1 MAKKTNFLKFNYWLI
16 PIVLIVLLV
25 IAFIIDFLYRTLF
38 YQNHLKTCIQN
49 DSFCGIQVI
58 NLSLPEKFREKLL
71 EISKTKG
78 VRIEIPKKHQKN
90 ISYNTLKENLP
101 DIDSWYTSLPNVI
114 SPYISDTLEVAPE
127 DVKTRMCL
135 VVYEKEGDY
144 IDWHFDTNHY
154 NGRFFTLLVPVST
167 EETCGNYMY
176 KDHNEKEQILE
187 VEKSQAIFFE
197 GDKVFH
203 RGKALCANQRRVILS
218 MTFVTSQNMNMWN
231 YCLHKVKELGIFGK

>member
-38 YQNHLKTCIQN
+38 YQNHLKTCVQN

-58 NLSLPEKFREKLL
+58 NLSLPEKFRENLL
-71 EISKTKG
+71 KVSETKG

-90 ISYNTLKENLP
+90 VSYDTLKENVP
-101 DIDSWYTSLPNVI
+101 EIENWYTSLPSLI
-114 SPYISDTLEVAPE
+114 SPYISDTLQVAPA

-154 NGRFFTLLVPVST
+154 DGRFFTLLVPVST

-187 VEKSQAIFFE
+187 VEKSQAILFE

-203 RGKALCANQRRVILS
+203 RGKALCADQRRVILS
-218 MTFVTSQNMNMWN
+218 MTFVTSQNMDMWN
-231 YCLHKVKELGIFGK
+231 YCLHKVKELGVFGK

>member
-58 NLSLPEKFREKLL
+58 NLSLPEKFRENLL
-71 EISKTKG
+71 KVSETKG

-90 ISYNTLKENLP
+90 VSYDTLKENVP
-101 DIDSWYTSLPNVI
+101 EIENWYTSLPSLI
-114 SPYISDTLEVAPE
+114 SPYISDTLQVAPA

-154 NGRFFTLLVPVST
+154 DGRFFTLLVPVST

-187 VEKSQAIFFE
+187 VEKSQAILFE

-203 RGKALCANQRRVILS
+203 RGKALCADQRRVILS
-218 MTFVTSQNMNMWN
+218 MTFVTSQNMDMWN
-231 YCLHKVKELGIFGK
+231 YCLHKVKELGVFGK

>member
-1 MAKKTNFLKFNYWLI
+1 MAKKSNFSKFNYWLI
-16 PIVLIVLLV
+16 PIIMIILLV
-25 IAFIIDFLYRTLF
+25 VVFIIDFLFRTLF

-58 NLSLPEKFREKLL
+58 NLSLPEKFRKSLL
-71 EISKTKG
+71 EISETEG

-90 ISYNTLKENLP
+90 ISYNTLKENIP
-101 DIDSWYTSLPNVI
+101 EIEDWYNSLPSIV
-114 SPYISDTLEVAPE
+114 SPYISDSLQVAPE

-144 IDWHFDTNHY
+144 IDWHFDSNHY
-154 NGRFFTLLVPVST
+154 DGRFFTLLIPVST
-167 EETCGNYMY
+167 ELTCGNYVY
-176 KDHNEKEQILE
+176 RDHEEKEQVLE
-187 VEKSQAIFFE
+187 VEKSQAILFE

-218 MTFVTSQNMNMWN
+218 LTFVTSQNMDLWN
-231 YCLHKVKELGIFGK
+231 YCLHKVKELGVFGK

>member
-1 MAKKTNFLKFNYWLI
+1 MGKKSKFNYWLI
-16 PIVLIVLLV
+16 PIFMIILLV
-25 IAFIIDFLYRTLF
+25 VVFIIDFLFRTLF

-71 EISKTKG
+71 EISETEG

-90 ISYNTLKENLP
+90 ISYNTLKENIP
-101 DIDSWYTSLPNVI
+101 EIEDWYMMLPNIV
-114 SPYISDTLEVAPE
+114 SPYISHKLQVAPE
-127 DVKTRMCL
+127 DVKTRICL

-154 NGRFFTLLVPVST
+154 SGRFFTLLVPVST
-167 EETCGNYMY
+167 EITCGNYVY
-176 KDHNEKEQILE
+176 KDHEEKEQVLE
-187 VEKSQAIFFE
+187 VEKSQAILFE

-218 MTFVTSQNMNMWN
+218 LTFVTSQNMDIWN

>member
-1 MAKKTNFLKFNYWLI
+1 MAKKSNFSKFNYWLI
-16 PIVLIVLLV
+16 PIIMIILLV
-25 IAFIIDFLYRTLF
+25 VVFIIDFLFRTLF

-58 NLSLPEKFREKLL
+58 NLSLPEKFRKSLL
-71 EISKTKG
+71 EISQTEG

-90 ISYNTLKENLP
+90 ISYNTLKENIP
-101 DIDSWYTSLPNVI
+101 EIEDWYNSLPSIV
-114 SPYISDTLEVAPE
+114 SPYISDSLQVAPE

-144 IDWHFDTNHY
+144 IDWHFDSNHY
-154 NGRFFTLLVPVST
+154 DGRFFTLLIPVST
-167 EETCGNYMY
+167 ELTCGNYVY
-176 KDHNEKEQILE
+176 RDHEEKEQVLE
-187 VEKSQAIFFE
+187 VEKSQAILFE

-218 MTFVTSQNMNMWN
+218 LTFVTSQNMDLWN
-231 YCLHKVKELGIFGK
+231 YCLHKVKELGVFGK